1 MAEHAFCK
9 EQATNGVPIQLS
21 GSTLIPHHKE
31 NLMKRNH
38 EIKIRLS
45 ECELDSLNSKVQKT
59 RLSRE
64 EFCRQALALSQVKEA
79 PSEKVITLM
88 RDVANIRD
96 RLAEAV
102 KDSVRYGITDDEE
115 INKLIERLLLVQWTL
130 AEIYF
135 YE

>member
-1 MAEHAFCK
+1 
-9 EQATNGVPIQLS
+9 
-21 GSTLIPHHKE
+21 
-31 NLMKRNH
+31 MKRNN

-64 EFCRQALALSQVKEA
+64 EFCRQVLAGSQVKEA
-79 PSEKVITLM
+79 PFEKVITLM
-88 RDVANIRD
+88 REVANIRV
-96 RLAEAV
+96 RLEETV

-115 INKLIERLLLVQWTL
+115 INKLIERLLHVQWTL

>member
-1 MAEHAFCK
+1 
-9 EQATNGVPIQLS
+9 
-21 GSTLIPHHKE
+21 
-31 NLMKRNH
+31 MKRNH

-64 EFCRQALALSQVKEA
+64 EFCRQALERAQVKEA

-96 RLAEAV
+96 RLAETV

>member
-1 MAEHAFCK
+1 
-9 EQATNGVPIQLS
+9 
-21 GSTLIPHHKE
+21 
-31 NLMKRNH
+31 MKRNH

-45 ECELDSLNSKVQKT
+45 ESELDSLNSKVQKT
-59 RLSRE
+59 RLSRD

-96 RLAEAV
+96 RLAETV

>member
-1 MAEHAFCK
+1 
-9 EQATNGVPIQLS
+9 
-21 GSTLIPHHKE
+21 
-31 NLMKRNH
+31 MKRNN

-45 ECELDSLNSKVQKT
+45 ECELDSLNSKVQKS

-64 EFCRQALALSQVKEA
+64 EFCRQVLAGSQVKEA
-79 PSEKVITLM
+79 PFEKVVTLM
-88 RDVANIRD
+88 REVANIRD
-96 RLAEAV
+96 RLAETV

>member
-1 MAEHAFCK
+1 
-9 EQATNGVPIQLS
+9 
-21 GSTLIPHHKE
+21 
-31 NLMKRNH
+31 MKRNY

-45 ECELDSLNSKVQKT
+45 ECELDSLNNKVQKT

-64 EFCRQALALSQVKEA
+64 EFCRQVLAGSQVKEA
-79 PSEKVITLM
+79 PTERAITLM
-88 RDVANIRD
+88 REVANIRG
-96 RLAEAV
+96 RLEETV

-115 INKLIERLLLVQWTL
+115 INKLIERLLHVQWTL

>member
-1 MAEHAFCK
+1 
-9 EQATNGVPIQLS
+9 
-21 GSTLIPHHKE
+21 
-31 NLMKRNH
+31 MKRNH

-64 EFCRQALALSQVKEA
+64 EFCRQVLAGAQVKEA

-88 RDVANIRD
+88 REVANIRD
-96 RLAEAV
+96 RLAETV